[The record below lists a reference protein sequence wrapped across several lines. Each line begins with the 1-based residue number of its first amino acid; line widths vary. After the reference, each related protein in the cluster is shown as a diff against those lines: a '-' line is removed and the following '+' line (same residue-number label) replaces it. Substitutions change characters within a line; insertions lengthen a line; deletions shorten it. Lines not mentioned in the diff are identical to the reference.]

1 MESNNKGLGG
11 FLLGRRGRELAMVR
25 GELIAGN
32 ERGVRV
38 RRKRVKGFFFWWMGD
53 RGGMVM
59 WKNLGGF
66 GSALWRGELR
76 NNGRGFDGRGE
87 QMLWVVL
94 QWKALQ

>member
-38 RRKRVKGFFFWWMGD
+38 RRKRVKGFFF
-53 RGGMVM
+53 
-59 WKNLGGF
+59 LGGG
-66 GSALWRGELR
+66 GSWRKGDVEEF
-76 NNGRGFDGRGE
+76 RGVWVGFVARGI
-87 QMLWVVL
+87 
-94 QWKALQ
+94 KK

>member
-38 RRKRVKGFFFWWMGD
+38 RRKRVKGFFF
-53 RGGMVM
+53 GGGVIVEE
-59 WKNLGGF
+59 W
-66 GSALWRGELR
+66 
-76 NNGRGFDGRGE
+76 
-87 QMLWVVL
+87 
-94 QWKALQ
+94 